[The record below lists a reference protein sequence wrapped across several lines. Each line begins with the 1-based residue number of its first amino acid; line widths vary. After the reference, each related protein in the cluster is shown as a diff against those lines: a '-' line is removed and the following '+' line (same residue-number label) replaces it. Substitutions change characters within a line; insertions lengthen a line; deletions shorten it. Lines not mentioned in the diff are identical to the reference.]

1 MAPVAAVVANARICA
16 PQQSSAS
23 RELDRALAPAFG
35 TAVVRKARPEDV
47 GPLIDL
53 AESLI
58 GGELAS
64 EAVVRRVVAWR
75 ADSLWAFLRDGRVV
89 GGFAMLMLT
98 PMGLKALLATTMDT
112 RNPPTELLAESDEA
126 PAAIYLWGTAH
137 VSATDAMLKMLVRLQ
152 SPPYQM
158 ANLYAV
164 PHTLSGSRFQQRWG
178 FEPIPGHPRKLSQY
192 IRLANRLH

>member
-1 MAPVAAVVANARICA
+1 MAPVAAAVANARICA
-16 PQQSSAS
+16 TQQNRIS
-23 RELDRALAPAFG
+23 RELDRAVAPAFG
-35 TAVVRKARPEDV
+35 TSLVRKARPADI
-47 GPLIDL
+47 GPLVDL
-53 AESLI
+53 AKSLI
-58 GGELAS
+58 GGELAG

-75 ADSLWAFLRDGRVV
+75 ADSVWAFLRDGQVV
-89 GGFAMLMLT
+89 GGFAMLMLN
-98 PMGLKALLATTMDT
+98 PRGLGTLLAATMDT
-112 RNPPTELLAESDEA
+112 RNPPRELLAESDET

-178 FEPIPGHPRKLSQY
+178 FEPIPGHPRKLSRY

>member
-1 MAPVAAVVANARICA
+1 MAPLAAAVANARICA
-16 PQQSSAS
+16 PQQNGAL
-23 RELDRALAPAFG
+23 RELDRAVVPAFG
-35 TAVVRKARPEDV
+35 TAVVRKAQPEDV
-47 GPLIDL
+47 GLLIDL

-75 ADSLWAFLRDGRVV
+75 ADSLWAFLRNGRVV
-89 GGFAMLMLT
+89 GGFAMLMLN
-98 PMGLKALLATTMDT
+98 PMGLNALLAATMDT
-112 RNPPTELLAESDEA
+112 RNPPTELLAESSET

-178 FEPIPGHPRKLSQY
+178 FHPIPGHPRQLSEY
-192 IRLANRLH
+192 IRLCNRLH